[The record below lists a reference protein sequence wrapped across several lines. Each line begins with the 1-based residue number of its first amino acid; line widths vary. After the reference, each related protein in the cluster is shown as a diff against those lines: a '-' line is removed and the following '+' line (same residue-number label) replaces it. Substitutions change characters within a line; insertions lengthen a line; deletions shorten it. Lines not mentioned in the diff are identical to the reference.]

1 MFLSSLTP
9 YVRLRIAPYGEG
21 ELLTTASDELS
32 AKRPI
37 LGGRLRVRSGHKGSI
52 TSQNRQCSS
61 PYEAPGL
68 RGIARSRPAKQSN

>member
-1 MFLSSLTP
+1 MIATTVMWFENVRCSRFEPFMFLSSLTP

-37 LGGRLRVRSGHKGSI
+37 LGGRLRVRSGHKG
-52 TSQNRQCSS
+52 Q
-61 PYEAPGL
+61 
-68 RGIARSRPAKQSN
+68 